1 MIYVSIDL
9 ELDLTRLRFRYDGD
23 FRNDG
28 WIEAAASK
36 LEKRSKFEILYVRD
50 RLLGEVFYSKE
61 LDGSVT
67 PVEAG
72 FQAVKEHAENGL
84 RK

>member
-9 ELDLTRLRFRYDGD
+9 ELNLIRLRFRYDGD

-36 LEKRSKFEILYVRD
+36 LEKK
-50 RLLGEVFYSKE
+50 K
-61 LDGSVT
+61 
-67 PVEAG
+67 
-72 FQAVKEHAENGL
+72 
-84 RK
+84 